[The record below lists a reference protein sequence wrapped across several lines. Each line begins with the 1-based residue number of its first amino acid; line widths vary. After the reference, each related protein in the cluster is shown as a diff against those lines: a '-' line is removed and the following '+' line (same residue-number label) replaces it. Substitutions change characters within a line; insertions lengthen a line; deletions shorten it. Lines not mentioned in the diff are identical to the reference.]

1 MTEAVRLWFLVLYG
15 LGFIAVI
22 AGFIRFRTQ
31 RGVVEKKTGPV
42 PTPGPLVVS
51 IVALLVLLT
60 RAGEISDDTSIASAI
75 LRVLGIGL
83 SLYTIVMLPWAVRT
97 LGRFGVPGAAIL
109 RDHALVTSGP
119 YRMVRHPGY
128 SAILALWLGAA
139 LGMLNWL
146 LLALWVLL
154 VGLLFMVTR
163 EEEGLLREK
172 FGTTYDVYAAKT
184 GRFVPRIW
192 GRAATELGSAA
203 MTTRRQP

>member
-15 LGFIAVI
+15 LGFVGVI
-22 AGFIRFRTQ
+22 GGFVRFRAQ
-31 RGVVEKKTGPV
+31 RGMVEKKIGPL
-42 PTPGPLVVS
+42 PTPGPIVVS
-51 IVALLVLLT
+51 VIALLVLLT
-60 RAGEISDDTSIASAI
+60 RVGEATGDTSIPWTVI
-75 LRVLGIGL
+75 RVLGIGL

-128 SAILALWLGAA
+128 SAVLALWLGAA

-146 LLALWVLL
+146 LLALWLL
-154 VGLLFMVTR
+154 LAGLLFMVTR

-184 GRFVPRIW
+184 GRFVPRI
-192 GRAATELGSAA
+192 
-203 MTTRRQP
+203 